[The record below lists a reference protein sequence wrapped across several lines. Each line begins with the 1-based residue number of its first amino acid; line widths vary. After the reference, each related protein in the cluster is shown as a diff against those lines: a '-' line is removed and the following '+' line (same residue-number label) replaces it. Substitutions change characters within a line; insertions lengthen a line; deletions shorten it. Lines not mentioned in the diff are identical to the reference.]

1 MRRVIWPA
9 ATLILMSVAFG
20 AGKWTGRLRSLP
32 AIVET
37 LPGDETDFSRE
48 LDDRL
53 RERFP
58 IGTSEDKLI
67 DYLARERFVPEW
79 RRHDDA
85 NSSAFVE
92 DGLICEK
99 IARVRWRADA
109 AGALTEVGGA
119 YGSHRL
125 Y

>member
-1 MRRVIWPA
+1 MRRIIWPA
-9 ATLILMSVAFG
+9 ATLILMSMAFG
-20 AGKWTGRLRSLP
+20 AGKFTGRFRSLP

-37 LPGDETDFSRE
+37 LPGDEAGFSRE
-48 LDDRL
+48 LDNRI

-58 IGTSEDKLI
+58 VGTSEDKLI
-67 DYLARERFVPEW
+67 DYLKNEHFVPEW
-79 RRHDDA
+79 RRGDGA
-85 NSSAFVE
+85 NSSAFVA

-119 YGSHRL
+119 YESHCL
-125 Y
+125 

>member
-1 MRRVIWPA
+1 MHRIISPA
-9 ATLILMSVAFG
+9 ATLILATISFAAGRMTLSFRTIPEIVA
-20 AGKWTGRLRSLP
+20 
-32 AIVET
+32 T
-37 LPGDETDFSRE
+37 LPGDESEFSRE
-48 LDDRL
+48 LDGRV

-58 IGTSEDKLI
+58 VGTSEDKLI

-109 AGALTEVGGA
+109 AGALTEVGAA
-119 YGSHRL
+119 YESHRL
-125 Y
+125 